1 MPQRF
6 SVGSRV
12 RYTRV
17 MDMFNK
23 TFFKFTAGFVGILL
37 LGFVGIIVVG
47 YVDEQAR
54 DGAAQVQD
62 VRP

>member
-1 MPQRF
+1 M
-6 SVGSRV
+6 